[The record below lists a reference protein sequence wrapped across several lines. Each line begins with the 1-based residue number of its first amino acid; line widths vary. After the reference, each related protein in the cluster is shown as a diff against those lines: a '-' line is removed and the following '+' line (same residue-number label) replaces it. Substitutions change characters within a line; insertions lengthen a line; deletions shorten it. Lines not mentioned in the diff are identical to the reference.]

1 MICSLSIVV
10 LPGTVS
16 YFVFVLFA
24 FEKVV
29 VLPALRVH
37 SETTASG
44 QQIPPPPPTAF
55 PQMIQGGGLSM
66 SHTRQLI
73 IRNSSQGWPWLPSHA
88 HVGTTSTKVIQL
100 PFSGSLGTGL
110 PDHRCWA
117 GCCLLLKKSKQ
128 RRKVSPHERVC
139 KSRVSRIE
147 L

>member
-44 QQIPPPPPTAF
+44 QQIPPPPPNSFPANDSGGRVKYEPYTA
-55 PQMIQGGGLSM
+55 
-66 SHTRQLI
+66 
-73 IRNSSQGWPWLPSHA
+73 A
-88 HVGTTSTKVIQL
+88 HHQKQ
-100 PFSGSLGTGL
+100 FTGL
-110 PDHRCWA
+110 AMVTEPCPCRHH
-117 GCCLLLKKSKQ
+117 Q
-128 RRKVSPHERVC
+128 H
-139 KSRVSRIE
+139 
-147 L
+147 

>member
-44 QQIPPPPPTAF
+44 QQIPPPPP
-55 PQMIQGGGLSM
+55 QQLS
-66 SHTRQLI
+66 
-73 IRNSSQGWPWLPSHA
+73 
-88 HVGTTSTKVIQL
+88 
-100 PFSGSLGTGL
+100 
-110 PDHRCWA
+110 
-117 GCCLLLKKSKQ
+117 
-128 RRKVSPHERVC
+128 RK
-139 KSRVSRIE
+139 
-147 L
+147 